1 MSQTPPPP
9 AETDATAPG
18 GLQLGTFLGVFTPT
32 LLTILGVIMYLRV
45 GWVVGNAGVVGTL
58 LIVVLANSITLLTSV
73 SLSALSTNMRVGV
86 GGAYYIISRS
96 MGLEIGGAL
105 GIPLYLSQTLS
116 LTLYAFGLAES
127 VRIVWPGAPVQ
138 LLAGVV
144 VILVTLLASKSTVFA
159 LKMQLPIMGL
169 IALSLV
175 SLFMGADWS
184 GGVRVD
190 GMGPWTDGGFWV
202 VFAVFFPAVTGIL
215 AGVGLSG
222 DLKDPARSIP
232 RGVMAAVLTGFIVYL
247 SVPIALSRSG
257 DADFLRSDP
266 LVWTKVAWVGALV
279 MPGLWG
285 AILSSAIGSI
295 LTAPR
300 TLQAL
305 AGDGLLPEFL
315 GRTDAKTGEPVLAL
329 RISGAVALVAVA
341 LGDLNLVASVVSMFF
356 LTTYGMLN
364 LAAGL
369 EDLVKD
375 PSYRPRL
382 RAPWYLSM
390 LGAFGCF
397 VAMFAINPTAFVA
410 AVAIEAV
417 IWWYLSNRAMRAAWG
432 DVRTGVWFALARF
445 SMLRLRTSRI
455 DPRHWR
461 PHILVFT
468 KDLARSM
475 GMVRMAARFS
485 QGHGMVTVNTML
497 LGDLDDHQHVEA
509 LQRRNEGMLHED
521 GLMAFCEVT
530 AVPTIESGI
539 VTITQSHGFG
549 PLASNMVML
558 GWPEVHADIP
568 RLLGIVRRLT
578 RLEKSCMILARGRQ
592 APPDQER
599 RIVVWWKGRESN
611 GDLMLLLAH
620 LLSHSEGWRRAR
632 IDLMSI
638 VDTDEQARELHASQ
652 ERMLEE
658 TRIGA
663 RVQVLVRDPE
673 RPVVELIHHHSAS
686 AGLVFMGL
694 AVPEPQDA
702 AAYAD
707 DLRDLLDGMPNAI
720 LVRNAGPFRGKLV

>member
-1 MSQTPPPP
+1 MSP
-9 AETDATAPG
+9 APQASQDGAAEPT

-32 LLTILGVIMYLRV
+32 VLTILGVIMYLRV

-58 LIVVLANSITLLTSV
+58 LIVLLANAITILTAV

-127 VRIVWPGAPVQ
+127 VRIIWPGAPVQ

-144 VILVTLLASKSTVFA
+144 VILVTALAARSTVFA

-169 IALSLV
+169 IALSLL
-175 SLFMGADWS
+175 SLFLGANWG

-190 GMGPWTDGGFWV
+190 ALGPWTDGGFWV

-232 RGVMAAVLTGFIVYL
+232 RGVMAAVITGLIVYL
-247 SVPIALSRSG
+247 AVPIALSRSG
-257 DADFLRSDP
+257 DAEFLRSDP
-266 LVWTKVAWVGALV
+266 LIWTKIAWVGALV

-305 AGDGLLPEFL
+305 ASDGLLPAFL

-341 LGDLNLVASVVSMFF
+341 LGDLNIVASVVSMFF

-417 IWWYLSNRAMRAAWG
+417 IWWFLSNRAMRAAWG
-432 DVRTGVWFALARF
+432 DVRTGIWFALARF

-468 KDLARSM
+468 KDLTRTV
-475 GMVRMAARFS
+475 GMVRMASRFS
-485 QGHGMVTVNTML
+485 QDHGMVTVNTML
-497 LGDLDDHQHVEA
+497 LGDLDDHEHVET
-509 LQRRNEGMLHED
+509 LQSRNEGLLHQE
-521 GLMAFCEVT
+521 GLLAFCEVT
-530 AVPTIESGI
+530 AVPDIESGI

-558 GWPEVHADIP
+558 GWPEQDEGVP
-568 RLLGIVRRLT
+568 RLLGIIRRLT
-578 RLEKSCMILARGRQ
+578 RLEKSCMVLVRGRA
-592 APPDQER
+592 APPGDDR

-620 LLSHSEGWRRAR
+620 LLRLSQGWARAR

-638 VDTDEQARELHASQ
+638 VDTEAAARELHDSQ
-652 ERMLEE
+652 EHMLEE
-658 TRIGA
+658 TRINA
-663 RVQVLVRDPE
+663 RVQVIVREAGRSVPDM
-673 RPVVELIHHHSAS
+673 IHQHSAT
-686 AGLVFMGL
+686 ADLVFMGL
-694 AVPEPQDA
+694 AVPEPDGEA
-702 AAYAD
+702 EYASH
-707 DLRDLLDGMPNAI
+707 LTTLLDGMPNCI
-720 LVRNAGPFRGKLV
+720 LVRNAGPFRGQLV